1 MNTFSY
7 WFKIVQFT
15 VFTALILYFGQTLF
29 VPLSFALLISFIL
42 YPACL
47 WLERKRIS
55 RGIAIGLCLI
65 VFSLLVG
72 LLLGLLIQQFTNF
85 TKQLPA
91 LGEKVSLQ
99 LDQLGIRLD
108 RLLGMDVEERK
119 NWIKVLLTEASQRI
133 VQQLPQTLYAT
144 SISAVLVLL
153 VPIYAA
159 LILYYRDLLVRFV
172 YQIVPVTWKE
182 DIKVVLPEVVHT
194 YFDFIKGMAIVYLV
208 VGILNS
214 IGLLILGIPQ
224 AIFFGFIASILTFIP
239 YVGITVGALLPMAI
253 AWLTYDSIIYPVG
266 VVIVFVVVQILEAN
280 LIFPAAVSYKL
291 SINMLATLVI
301 IVVGGML
308 WGAAGMIL
316 FIPFIAILKLIAERI
331 EDLHPMALLLGTHDE
346 IHKLYKKNKS

>member
-29 VPLSFALLISFIL
+29 VPLSFAFLISFIL

-47 WLERKRIS
+47 WLERKRIP
-55 RGIAIGLCLI
+55 RGVAIALCLI

-85 TKQLPA
+85 TRQLPA
-91 LGEKVSLQ
+91 LGEKISLQ
-99 LDQLGIRLD
+99 FDQLGIRLD
-108 RLLGMDVEERK
+108 RLLGIDVEDRK
-119 NWIKVLLTEASQRI
+119 SWVKVLLTEASQRM
-133 VQQLPQTLYAT
+133 VQQLPQTLYTT

-159 LILYYRDLLVRFV
+159 LILYYRDLLVNFV

-214 IGLLILGIPQ
+214 IGLFILGIPQ

-253 AWLTYDSIIYPVG
+253 AWLTYDSILYPVG
-266 VVIVFVVVQILEAN
+266 VVIIFVIVQILEAN

-291 SINMLATLVI
+291 SINMLATLVV

-308 WGAAGMIL
+308 WGASGMVL
-316 FIPFIAILKLIAERI
+316 FIPFMAILKLIAERI
-331 EDLHPMALLLGTHDE
+331 EDLHPVALLLGTHDE
-346 IHKLYKKNKS
+346 IHKLYKKTNS